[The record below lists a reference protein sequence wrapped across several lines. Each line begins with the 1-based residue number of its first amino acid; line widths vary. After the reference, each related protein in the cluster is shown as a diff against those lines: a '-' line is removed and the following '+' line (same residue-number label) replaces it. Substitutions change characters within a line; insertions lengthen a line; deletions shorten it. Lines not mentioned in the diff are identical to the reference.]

1 MNASL
6 VKPWSTAV
14 AQGLSRFDL
23 FERRICVFINRRM
36 RAPGFV
42 RLFAAVSRLGDGV
55 LWYALMAVLGLGMG
69 ETGLIAAA
77 QMGGAGLVGVT
88 LYKFLKRRL
97 VRERPFV
104 VSADILVGTA
114 PLDRYSFPSGHTL
127 HAVMFTLI
135 AIAWFPLL
143 AAVLVP
149 FTLLVALSRIVLG
162 LHYPSDVVVGGLIGW
177 GLADLAL
184 LTYPPYV

>member
-1 MNASL
+1 MDSSL
-6 VKPWSTAV
+6 VKPWSAAV
-14 AQGLSRFDL
+14 AQGLTRFDL

-42 RLFAAVSRLGDGV
+42 RFFAAISRLGDGV
-55 LWYALMAVLGLGMG
+55 LWYVLMGILALGMG
-69 ETGLIAAA
+69 ETGRIAAA
-77 QMGGAGLVGVT
+77 QMAGAGLVGVT

-104 VSADILVGTA
+104 VSPDILVGTA

-143 AAVLVP
+143 GAVLIP
-149 FTLLVALSRIVLG
+149 FALLVALSRIVLG
-162 LHYPSDVVVGGLIGW
+162 LHYPTDVLVGGLIGW
-177 GLADLAL
+177 GLAELAL
-184 LTYPPYV
+184 LSWPPSI

>member
-1 MNASL
+1 MDSSL
-6 VKPWSTAV
+6 VKPWSAAV
-14 AQGLSRFDL
+14 AQGLTRFDR
-23 FERRICVFINRRM
+23 FERRICVFINSRM
-36 RAPGFV
+36 RAPGYV

-55 LWYALMAVLGLGMG
+55 LWYVLMAILFFGMG
-69 ETGLIAAA
+69 EPGRIAAA
-77 QMGGAGLVGVT
+77 QMGGAALVGVA
-88 LYKFLKRRL
+88 LYKLLKRRL

-104 VSADILVGTA
+104 VSADIFVGTA

-162 LHYPSDVVVGGLIGW
+162 LHYPTDVLVGGLIGW
-177 GLADLAL
+177 GLAELAL
-184 LTYPPYV
+184 LSYPPY